1 MKIKLALLIAFAG
14 FSAGASAE
22 IAEFSFKDTLNVKKT
37 VSPASVWINPV
48 TSFDVAVISGL
59 DRYITLS
66 LLKSD
71 GSLIWSTK
79 SSLVTVDD
87 RTTSSTGFDYYGKT
101 LTVPAMGEDSF
112 TLREVITD
120 LQGKEVS
127 RQDYP
132 LAIDRTP
139 PATGTISYTRNGWNF
154 GSEAIFTSVPAG
166 MQYASVQALVFNG
179 LSDKGSGLANA
190 EYFITDAAGVERKKP
205 AEINTVEGSVTVQVA
220 DASSNALAPENR
232 SEYKVG
238 IYLYDKA
245 GNRSEL
251 SRRSVIDRVK
261 PDDIIQV
268 QDATTGSWVSYQSG
282 MTVFQNPISV
292 RVLRKKSDFTAVN
305 GSKYGWA
312 DSNFQT
318 SDSTYNIYTFK
329 YIYQNVGDTYHEF
342 QTLAGGVRRIHHN
355 SLNFTPAPAMEIAP
369 KIVAKEMYR
378 SDTSE
383 WLTQASISVKTA
395 TISRIKVTAEPRPY
409 VQKFRTVKNA
419 AWFCTIPV
427 GQSSCE
433 MTVNFNYTSD
443 KGFEYLHLYSGK
455 DGDSIFDALAGNF
468 TVIWDNNPP
477 VVNVAQVNKA
487 SKTIT
492 MTATDNDRVNAWNI
506 SYWDTKVFEATLKNA
521 RGETFTLKP
530 VTVSESDYKTKNAT
544 FSYAGLPDGDYTVV
558 SVSATDLVGNTG
570 TKTLNA
576 PLKIDSTLPVIAFS
590 FNGAD
595 AEGKLVKGLENL
607 RISVTDASGDA
618 SLISLQLAGG
628 PNSEKV
634 TLAFTPLS
642 KDVFIPE
649 YPRIFPNT
657 DESGQMYH
665 LEALAIDESGNR
677 TTKTLN
683 FTYQPANLIMLDNLK
698 TLATAVAL
706 KATDNTPLAII
717 RTSVLRRQD
726 GSIITGQLNGTLTV
740 QKNAQFGV
748 TVAGVTVQPGETKSL
763 SLDLGNGEERT
774 YPVTPAVS
782 GQSGTATFTIE
793 FPQT

>member
-1 MKIKLALLIAFAG
+1 MGNLIRRQPMKIKLALLIAFAG

-245 GNRSEL
+245 GNRIEL

-268 QDATTGSWVSYQSG
+268 QDATTGSWVTYQSG
-282 MTVFQNPISV
+282 MTV
-292 RVLRKKSDFTAVN
+292 
-305 GSKYGWA
+305 
-312 DSNFQT
+312 
-318 SDSTYNIYTFK
+318 
-329 YIYQNVGDTYHEF
+329 F

-419 AWFCTIPV
+419 AWFCTIPI

-521 RGETFTLKP
+521 RGEPFTLKP

-618 SLISLQLAGG
+618 SLTSLQLAGG

-782 GQSGTATFTIE
+782 GQSGTATFAIE

>member
-154 GSEAIFTSVPAG
+154 GSEAI
-166 MQYASVQALVFNG
+166 
-179 LSDKGSGLANA
+179 
-190 EYFITDAAGVERKKP
+190 
-205 AEINTVEGSVTVQVA
+205 
-220 DASSNALAPENR
+220 
-232 SEYKVG
+232 
-238 IYLYDKA
+238 
-245 GNRSEL
+245 
-251 SRRSVIDRVK
+251 
-261 PDDIIQV
+261 
-268 QDATTGSWVSYQSG
+268 
-282 MTVFQNPISV
+282 
-292 RVLRKKSDFTAVN
+292 
-305 GSKYGWA
+305 
-312 DSNFQT
+312 
-318 SDSTYNIYTFK
+318 
-329 YIYQNVGDTYHEF
+329 
-342 QTLAGGVRRIHHN
+342 
-355 SLNFTPAPAMEIAP
+355 FTPAPAMEIAP

>member
-245 GNRSEL
+245 GNRIEL

-268 QDATTGSWVSYQSG
+268 QDATTGSWVTYQSG

-329 YIYQNVGDTYHEF
+329 YIYPNVGDTYHEF

-419 AWFCTIPV
+419 AWFCTIPI
-427 GQSSCE
+427 GQSSR
-433 MTVNFNYTSD
+433 
-443 KGFEYLHLYSGK
+443 
-455 DGDSIFDALAGNF
+455 IGN
-468 TVIWDNNPP
+468 
-477 VVNVAQVNKA
+477 
-487 SKTIT
+487 
-492 MTATDNDRVNAWNI
+492 
-506 SYWDTKVFEATLKNA
+506 
-521 RGETFTLKP
+521 
-530 VTVSESDYKTKNAT
+530 
-544 FSYAGLPDGDYTVV
+544 
-558 SVSATDLVGNTG
+558 
-570 TKTLNA
+570 
-576 PLKIDSTLPVIAFS
+576 
-590 FNGAD
+590 
-595 AEGKLVKGLENL
+595 
-607 RISVTDASGDA
+607 
-618 SLISLQLAGG
+618 
-628 PNSEKV
+628 
-634 TLAFTPLS
+634 
-642 KDVFIPE
+642 
-649 YPRIFPNT
+649 
-657 DESGQMYH
+657 
-665 LEALAIDESGNR
+665 
-677 TTKTLN
+677 
-683 FTYQPANLIMLDNLK
+683 
-698 TLATAVAL
+698 
-706 KATDNTPLAII
+706 
-717 RTSVLRRQD
+717 
-726 GSIITGQLNGTLTV
+726 
-740 QKNAQFGV
+740 
-748 TVAGVTVQPGETKSL
+748 
-763 SLDLGNGEERT
+763 
-774 YPVTPAVS
+774 
-782 GQSGTATFTIE
+782 
-793 FPQT
+793 